1 MLQNKQTQ
9 NGKENVFK
17 TLVFTQKD
25 LFLNPEDIETPYR
38 RRKDDEKTAISW
50 GQRKLLI
57 TLVQFLTYFWK
68 VSEVPNP
75 VIVYAGAAPGISI
88 AIASLLFPEVT
99 FHCYDPLPYKI
110 KSTKKIKLYQDFFT
124 DETAKY
130 WGEQQKKD
138 KNIFFISDIR
148 TADYLLAKDLDDNES
163 QIWGDM
169 ENQKRWHKIIK
180 PVKSHLKFRL
190 PYTGGN
196 RPEEVKYLYGYL
208 LKQPY
213 AGQTSTE
220 SRLVPLD
227 NDTET
232 LWSCR
237 KYQSQMFHHNIVV
250 REKYKYLNPFTNDLT
265 PLDGEELTNEWD
277 YRAESQVWMDYLQVR
292 TGKVDWTAVKA
303 LSRSATT
310 KITEKRRY
318 KDTLKY
324 LRSHPRAIKD
334 RNIKPSREDID
345 NVVIQM
351 EQDEDLLLLESLG
364 VM

>member
-1 MLQNKQTQ
+1 MIQEDYNSKL
-9 NGKENVFK
+9 ENLIFK
-17 TLVFTQKD
+17 QKD

-68 VSEVPNP
+68 SQKIPNP
-75 VIVYAGAAPGISI
+75 IVVYAGAAPGISI
-88 AIASLLFPEVT
+88 AITSLLFPEVT

-110 KSTKKIKLYQDFFT
+110 KANEKIKLYQDFFT
-124 DETAKY
+124 DKTAQY
-130 WGEQQKKD
+130 WAAKQKENG
-138 KNIFFISDIR
+138 NIFFISDIR
-148 TADYLLAKDLDDNES
+148 TADYLLAKDLDENES
-163 QIWGDM
+163 QIMEDM

-227 NDTET
+227 NETEIM
-232 LWSCR
+232 WSCR
-237 KYQSQMFHHNIVV
+237 KYQSQMFHHNIVI

-265 PLDGEELTNEWD
+265 SLDGEELTNEWD
-277 YRAESQVWMDYLQVR
+277 CRAEAQIWMDYLLLR
-292 TGKVDWTAVKA
+292 SGKVEWASVKA
-303 LSRSATT
+303 LSRLATV

-334 RNIKPSREDID
+334 RNIKPSREDMD
-345 NVVIQM
+345 NVVIDLQ
-351 EQDEDLLLLESLG
+351 EDDELLLLESLG
-364 VM
+364 VL